1 MSRSK
6 HTDPRDVRA
15 ARRVRA
21 PLERRGANDASLQ
34 GQQKRILKHTGL
46 AATPSKSLVRNMQW
60 RPRIIERAASHGY
73 YHPAG
78 KRDIMRL
85 LETVG
90 PIAVYGLRSIELTR
104 APVRR
109 GVALPVFGRYRVPGT
124 VLIYEQPR
132 PPWRLAGLLAHHDML
147 RFKRAGAVV
156 TVQPEIG
163 ATIVDWPQ
171 DTLRWYILEDVVL
184 HELGHHVLQH
194 HKAKRSVRVART
206 KDHEAFAA
214 RFAARQRE
222 ALRKLRNH
230 SS

>member
-6 HTDPRDVRA
+6 HTDPREIRA

-21 PLERRGANDASLQ
+21 PLESRGANDASLE
-34 GQQKRILKHTGL
+34 GQQRRILKHAGL
-46 AATPSKSLVRNMQW
+46 VATPSKSIVRNALL
-60 RPRIIERAASHGY
+60 RPRIIERATSHGS

-78 KRDIMRL
+78 KRDIMRV
-85 LETVG
+85 LEAVG
-90 PIAVYGLRSIELTR
+90 PVAVYGLRSIELTR

-109 GVALPVFGRYRVPGT
+109 GVALQIFGRYRAPGT
-124 VLIYEQPR
+124 ISIYEQPR
-132 PPWRLAGLLAHHDML
+132 PPWRLTGLLAHHDML

-156 TVQPEIG
+156 TVQPEMG

-171 DTLRWYILEDVVL
+171 DTLRWFILEDVVL

-194 HKAKRSVRVART
+194 YKAKRSARVART

-222 ALRKLRNH
+222 ALRKLRNQN
-230 SS
+230 S